1 MSESQSFIVLPTHRS
16 ARHCLEKSFSIETDS
31 TSAQLIAAT
40 KSWLSVTDPDALA
53 RSVRE
58 ERNGHERQTKRL
70 VESIESL
77 TIARPGFEPGPTEPN
92 VASVSP
98 SPRQQV

>member
-1 MSESQSFIVLPTHRS
+1 MSESCSFIILPLIVLPVIVLRNGSVLKLTAH
-16 ARHCLEKSFSIETDS
+16 
-31 TSAQLIAAT
+31 QLMAAT
-40 KSWLSVTDPDALA
+40 KSWLSDTDAVALA

-98 SPRQQV
+98 SPQQHV